1 MPELDLLTRQLDTAI
16 SALKNERDV
25 RFARSL
31 RDQHASGQKPLSA
44 NQLYWAKTMIERS
57 GQQATSTTFDKID
70 DDIFASGTTRT
81 PKHLCAKAREAVSTG
96 SILAAIRLQREGT
109 GCTLA
114 EAKQDVDYAKSLMVT
129 GQDHTIAGSSE
140 PVTANVQPKS
150 YELRGKDLEECL
162 YKIVN
167 PRLEELVTQVDASA
181 EARQEAFNKNAAK
194 SIAQAVVVEA
204 IKRLD
209 ARVPRQ
215 VNIVVSRPDGTT
227 HTESGPQHPQYE
239 ELLRMASL
247 RKDDGYVPGIFL
259 AGERGSGKTTGC
271 RNAAKALGMKWY
283 ANGAVS
289 MAHEMLGWIDA
300 TGNYHRTP
308 FRDAFEHG
316 GFYTF
321 DEVDRSDTN
330 ALLAVNPH
338 LANGE
343 AAFPDG
349 IVVRHKDCI
358 ITATGNT
365 WGLGGTLEFSGAC
378 KLDEAFLSRFEVK
391 LPWDVDKTFERKL
404 VGNPRDARGVDWYD
418 YVEAARQRI
427 REAGI
432 KYTIDSRAAIA
443 GARMITQLGYV
454 CEQAAQ
460 QTYLA
465 SMKPDQRKIVQGLA
479 A

>member
-1 MPELDLLTRQLDTAI
+1 MADALTQQLEAAI
-16 SALKNERDV
+16 GALKNPRDQ
-25 RFARSL
+25 RFASSL
-31 RDQHASGQKPLSA
+31 LAQHRAGDKPLSQ

-57 GQQATSTTFDKID
+57 GQRAASTTFDKVD
-70 DDIFASGTTRT
+70 EDIFGTAPRK
-81 PKHLCAKAREAVSTG
+81 PQPLCAKAHDALRNGLT
-96 SILAAIRLQREGT
+96 INAIRLQREAFG
-109 GCTLA
+109 GGLA
-114 EAKQDVDYAKSLMVT
+114 EAKQDVDYA
-129 GQDHTIAGSSE
+129 IEGSTQ
-140 PVTANVQPKS
+140 PVPTPAPPQVF
-150 YELRGKDLEECL
+150 EVRAADLESALEKVVAPKVEECMAQ
-162 YKIVN
+162 I
-167 PRLEELVTQVDASA
+167 DASA

-215 VNIVVSRPDGTT
+215 VNITLTRPDGTT
-227 HTESGPQHPQYE
+227 HVETGPQHPQYE

-247 RKDDGYVPGIFL
+247 RKEDGYVPGIFL

-300 TGNYHRTP
+300 AGHYHRTP
-308 FRDAFEHG
+308 FRDAFELG

-349 IVVRHKDCI
+349 IVQRHKDCI

-365 WGLGGTLEFSGAC
+365 WGLGGSLEFSGAC
-378 KLDEAFLSRFEVK
+378 KLDEAFLSRFEIK
-391 LPWDVDKTFERKL
+391 LPWDVDAAFERKL
-404 VGNPRDARGVDWYD
+404 VGNNDWYD
-418 YVEAARQRI
+418 YVTAARGRI

-443 GARMITQLGYV
+443 GAKMVAQLGYSFDK
-454 CEQAAQ
+454 AAQ

-465 SMKPDQRKIVQGLA
+465 SMKPDQRRIVQGLA

>member
-1 MPELDLLTRQLDTAI
+1 MPVEAPATAHVTKSFEVKGEDLEQCLT
-16 SALKNERDV
+16 
-25 RFARSL
+25 
-31 RDQHASGQKPLSA
+31 
-44 NQLYWAKTMIERS
+44 
-57 GQQATSTTFDKID
+57 KIVE
-70 DDIFASGTTRT
+70 
-81 PKHLCAKAREAVSTG
+81 P
-96 SILAAIRLQREGT
+96 RLQ
-109 GCTLA
+109 
-114 EAKQDVDYAKSLMVT
+114 
-129 GQDHTIAGSSE
+129 
-140 PVTANVQPKS
+140 
-150 YELRGKDLEECL
+150 DL
-162 YKIVN
+162 VA
-167 PRLEELVTQVDASA
+167 QVDASA

-215 VNIVVSRPDGTT
+215 VNIVVSRPDGST
-227 HTESGPQHPQYE
+227 HTETGPQHPQYE

-308 FRDAFEHG
+308 FRDAFELG

-391 LPWDVDKTFERKL
+391 LPWDVDTNFERKL
-404 VGNPRDARGVDWYD
+404 VANDDWYT
-418 YVEAARQRI
+418 YISEARRRI

-443 GARMITQLGYV
+443 GAKMVSQLGYTFDR
-454 CEQAAQ
+454 AAQ

-465 SMKPDQRKIVQGLA
+465 SMKPDQRKIVQGLNA
-479 A
+479 

>member
-1 MPELDLLTRQLDTAI
+1 MTDALTTQLDAAI
-16 SALKNERDV
+16 SSLKNERDR
-25 RFARSL
+25 RFAQSL
-31 RDQHASGQKPLSA
+31 RDQHASGQKPLSQ

-57 GQQATSTTFDKID
+57 GQAATSTTFDKVEEN
-70 DDIFASGTTRT
+70 IFGQSPRT
-81 PKHLCAKAREAVSTG
+81 PQPLCDVAATLLRQAKIIEAIKAQKERQG
-96 SILAAIRLQREGT
+96 L
-109 GCTLA
+109 TLS
-114 EAKQDVDYAKSLMVT
+114 EAKQDVDYAKALMVS
-129 GQDHTIAGSSE
+129 GDDPTIAGTAAPL
-140 PVTANVQPKS
+140 PVATLTAKS
-150 YELRGKDLEECL
+150 FEVKGENLETAL
-162 YKIVN
+162 AKIVA
-167 PRLEELVTQVDASA
+167 PRIAEAIHQIDESA
-181 EARQEAFNKNAAK
+181 TARQETFNKSAAK
-194 SIAQAVVVEA
+194 AIAQQVVVEA
-204 IKRLD
+204 LKRLD
-209 ARVPRQ
+209 ARVPRA
-215 VNIVVSRPDGTT
+215 VNIVVTRPDGSSHVET
-227 HTESGPQHPQYE
+227 GAQHPQYE

-300 TGNYHRTP
+300 SGTYHRTP
-308 FRDAFEHG
+308 FRDAFELG

-349 IVVRHKDCI
+349 IVRRHKDCI

-365 WGLGGTLEFSGAC
+365 WGLGGSLEFSGAC
-378 KLDEAFLSRFEVK
+378 KLDEAFLSRFEIK
-391 LPWDVDKTFERKL
+391 LPWDVDQIFERKL
-404 VGNPRDARGVDWYD
+404 VANNDWYE
-418 YVEAARQRI
+418 YVTRARARI

-443 GARMITQLGYV
+443 GAKMVAQLGYSFDK
-454 CEQAAQ
+454 AAA

>member
-1 MPELDLLTRQLDTAI
+1 MSDELTIQLDTAI
-16 SALKNERDV
+16 STLKNERDV

-57 GQQATSTTFDKID
+57 GQKPTTTEFDKVEE
-70 DDIFASGTTRT
+70 DIFSSGKGVNK
-81 PKHLCAKAREAVSTG
+81 PQPLCDVAQTLLRQGKYIEAIKAQKERHSL
-96 SILAAIRLQREGT
+96 SLK
-109 GCTLA
+109 
-114 EAKQDVDYAKSLMVT
+114 EAKDDVEFARSLMVT
-129 GQDHTIAGSSE
+129 GQDPTIDGHNAPTSAE
-140 PVTANVQPKS
+140 APATAHVTKS
-150 YELRGKDLEECL
+150 FEVKGEDLEQCL
-162 YKIVN
+162 TKIVE
-167 PRLEELVTQVDASA
+167 PRLQELVAQVDASA

-227 HTESGPQHPQYE
+227 HTETGPQHPQYE

-300 TGNYHRTP
+300 SGTYHRTP
-308 FRDAFEHG
+308 FRDAFELG

-378 KLDEAFLSRFEVK
+378 KLDEAFLSRFEIK
-391 LPWDVDKTFERKL
+391 LPWDVDTAFERKL
-404 VGNPRDARGVDWYD
+404 VANDEWYTYITEAR
-418 YVEAARQRI
+418 RRI

-443 GARMITQLGYV
+443 GAKMVSQLGYTFDR
-454 CEQAAQ
+454 AAQ

>member
-1 MPELDLLTRQLDTAI
+1 MSDALTMQLELAVA
-16 SALKNERDV
+16 ALKNERDR
-25 RFARSL
+25 RFASSL
-31 RDQHASGQKPLSA
+31 LAQHKAAVAGGGKPLTQ

-57 GQQATSTTFDKID
+57 GQKAPVTEFDKVEE
-70 DDIFASGTTRT
+70 DIFSQT
-81 PKHLCAKAREAVSTG
+81 PSRKPQPLSQFAHEALRQG
-96 SILAAIRLQREGT
+96 RIIEAIKLHRDERGLSLT
-109 GCTLA
+109 
-114 EAKQDVDYAKSLMVT
+114 EAKQDVDYAKSLMVA
-129 GQDHTIAGSSE
+129 GQDPTIEGATTPQATTPARQTFEVKGE
-140 PVTANVQPKS
+140 
-150 YELRGKDLEECL
+150 DLEACL
-162 YKIVN
+162 AKIVT
-167 PRLEELVTQVDASA
+167 PQIEALGKAIDDSA
-181 EARQEAFNKNAAK
+181 TARQETFNRTAAK
-194 SIAQAVVVEA
+194 AIAQQVVTEA

-215 VNIVVSRPDGTT
+215 VNIVVTRPDGTT
-227 HTESGPQHPQYE
+227 HTETGPQHPQYE

-271 RNAAKALGMKWY
+271 RNAARALGMKWY

-300 TGNYHRTP
+300 SGKYHRTP
-308 FRDAFEHG
+308 FRDAFEFG

-349 IVVRHKDCI
+349 IVQRHKDCI

-365 WGLGGTLEFSGAC
+365 WGLGGSLEFSGAC
-378 KLDEAFLSRFEVK
+378 KLDEAFLSRFEIK
-391 LPWDVDKTFERKL
+391 LPWDVDQSFERKL
-404 VGNPRDARGVDWYD
+404 VGNNEWYD
-418 YVEAARQRI
+418 YVSRARERI

-443 GARMITQLGYV
+443 GAKMIAQLGYSHDK
-454 CEQAAQ
+454 AAQ

-465 SMKPDQRKIVQGLA
+465 SMKPDQRKIVQGLSA
-479 A
+479 

>member
-1 MPELDLLTRQLDTAI
+1 MTDVLTQQLDLAI
-16 SALKNERDV
+16 SSLKNERDV

-31 RDQHASGQKPLSA
+31 RDQHAAAIATGSKPLSA

-57 GQQATSTTFDKID
+57 GQKAVSTTFDKVEE
-70 DDIFASGTTRT
+70 DIFGTTAPRK
-81 PKHLCAKAREAVSTG
+81 PQPLCDVASTLLRQG
-96 SILAAIRLQREGT
+96 KYIEAIRAQRERQNIG
-109 GCTLA
+109 LK
-114 EAKQDVDYAKSLMVT
+114 EAKDDVEYAKSLMVN
-129 GQDHTIAGSSE
+129 GQDPTIDGS
-140 PVTANVQPKS
+140 TAPQVAPTAASRNVV
-150 YELRGKDLEECL
+150 ELAADDLEASL
-162 YKIVN
+162 SKVVT
-167 PRLEELVTQVDASA
+167 PLVQDTLAQIDASA

-194 SIAQAVVVEA
+194 SIVQAVVVEA
-204 IKRLD
+204 LKRLD

-215 VNIVVSRPDGTT
+215 VNITLTRPDGTQHVET
-227 HTESGPQHPQYE
+227 GLQHPMYE

-271 RNAAKALGMKWY
+271 KNAAKALGMTWY
-283 ANGAVS
+283 ANGAIGQP
-289 MAHEMLGWIDA
+289 HEVLGWIDA
-300 TGNYHRTP
+300 NGKYHRTP
-308 FRDAFEHG
+308 FREAYEHG
-316 GFYTF
+316 GWYTA
-321 DEVDRSDTN
+321 DEVDRSDN
-330 ALLAVNPH
+330 SALLAINPH
-338 LANGE
+338 LANNE

-349 IVVRHKDCI
+349 MVKRHKDCI

-391 LPWDVDKTFERKL
+391 LPWDVDQQFEQKL
-404 VGNPRDARGVDWYD
+404 VGNKDWYD
-418 YVEAARQRI
+418 YVTAARLRI

-443 GARMITQLGYV
+443 GAKMVAQLGYSFDK
-454 CEQAAQ
+454 AAQ

-465 SMKPDQRKIVQGLA
+465 SLKPDQRRIVQGLA

>member
-1 MPELDLLTRQLDTAI
+1 MSDALTQQLEAAI
-16 SALKNERDV
+16 DALKNPHDQ
-25 RFARSL
+25 RFASSL
-31 RDQHASGQKPLSA
+31 LAQHRVGDKPLSQ

-57 GQQATSTTFDKID
+57 GQKAVSTTFDKVEE
-70 DDIFASGTTRT
+70 DIFGTAPRK
-81 PKHLCAKAREAVSTG
+81 PQPLCAKAHDALRNG
-96 SILAAIRLQREGT
+96 LPINAIRLQREAFGSR
-109 GCTLA
+109 LA
-114 EAKQDVDYAKSLMVT
+114 EAKQDVDYAKAQMVA
-129 GQDHTIAGSSE
+129 GQDPTIASASS
-140 PVTANVQPKS
+140 PVAPTPPQVFA
-150 YELRGKDLEECL
+150 DLEGAIGNIVTSKIEECMAQ
-162 YKIVN
+162 I
-167 PRLEELVTQVDASA
+167 DASA

-215 VNIVVSRPDGTT
+215 VNITLTRPDGTT
-227 HTESGPQHPQYE
+227 HVETGPQHPQYE

-247 RKDDGYVPGIFL
+247 RKEDGYVPGIFL

-300 TGNYHRTP
+300 AGHYHRTP
-308 FRDAFEHG
+308 FRDAFELG

-349 IVVRHKDCI
+349 IVQRHKDCI

-365 WGLGGTLEFSGAC
+365 WGLGGSLEFSGAC
-378 KLDEAFLSRFEVK
+378 KLDEAFLSRFEIK
-391 LPWDVDKTFERKL
+391 LPWDVDAAFERKL
-404 VGNPRDARGVDWYD
+404 VGNNDWYD
-418 YVEAARQRI
+418 YVTAARGRI

-443 GARMITQLGYV
+443 GAKMVAQLGYTFDK
-454 CEQAAQ
+454 AAQ

-465 SMKPDQRKIVQGLA
+465 SMKPDQRRIVQGLA

>member
-1 MPELDLLTRQLDTAI
+1 MSDQLTEQLDAAL
-16 SALKNERDV
+16 SALKNDRDV

-44 NQLYWAKTMIERS
+44 SQLYWAKTMIERS
-57 GQQATSTTFDKID
+57 GQKPTATTFDKVEE
-70 DDIFASGTTRT
+70 DIFGQTAART
-81 PKHLCAKAREAVSTG
+81 PQPLSARAHEHL
-96 SILAAIRLQREGT
+96 REGR
-109 GCTLA
+109 TLSA
-114 EAKQDVDYAKSLMVT
+114 RRAQQEDKRITPTEANQDVDYAKAQMVNGT
-129 GQDHTIAGSSE
+129 DPTIEGAD
-140 PVTANVQPKS
+140 ALAK
-150 YELRGKDLEECL
+150 ELAAPAQTRLVIEVKRDDLEACL
-162 YKIVN
+162 TKIVV
-167 PRLEELVTQVDASA
+167 PKLEELVAQVDASA

-215 VNIVVSRPDGTT
+215 VNITLTRPDGSTF
-227 HTESGPQHPQYE
+227 TETGPQHPQYE
-239 ELLRMASL
+239 ELLRMSTL

-271 RNAAKALGMKWY
+271 GNAAKALGMKWY

-321 DEVDRSDTN
+321 DEVDRSDTS

-349 IVVRHKDCI
+349 IVTRHKDCI

-365 WGLGGTLEFSGAC
+365 WGLGGSLEFSGAC
-378 KLDEAFLSRFEVK
+378 KLDEAFLSRFEIK
-391 LPWDVDKTFERKL
+391 LPWDVDQQFEKRL
-404 VGNPRDARGVDWYD
+404 VGNNDWYE
-418 YVEAARQRI
+418 YVTAARQRI

-443 GARMITQLGYV
+443 GAKMIAQLGYSFDR
-454 CEQAAQ
+454 AAA

-465 SMKPDQRKIVQGLA
+465 SMKPDQRKIVQGLSA
-479 A
+479 